1 MITEP
6 NPGPGREHALRAQPP
21 VIQEPSISPGVVS
34 IPIYTHQEPVRTS
47 APCPSALVFDV
58 VMTDNN
64 QYEIVGSSPA
74 CSPCEL
80 SFEADDSLATVEG
93 DDIDE
98 VEDKAVYEQHPEL
111 RDLEMIDDNNEL
123 AHNLWNSGL
132 YPHAHPR
139 IEALFRRA
147 AAGKGEYSRR
157 LAASGMI

>member
-6 NPGPGREHALRAQPP
+6 NLGPGREHAFRAQIPA
-21 VIQEPSISPGVVS
+21 IQEPSISPGVEYM
-34 IPIYTHQEPVRTS
+34 IIYTYRDRVRTS
-47 APCPSALVFDV
+47 APCSSALVFDV

-64 QYEIVGSSPA
+64 QYEIVGSSPE
-74 CSPCEL
+74 CSPCKL

-93 DDIDE
+93 DDTDE
-98 VEDKAVYEQHPEL
+98 VEDKAVYERYPEL

-123 AHNLWNSGL
+123 AHNLLNSGL
-132 YPHAHPR
+132 YPHEHPR